1 VCRDI
6 WALHLSLLPDPP
18 PAEPFYHAQENRTE
32 GETGKASLETMTT
45 KEESNLPRES
55 EDSDD
60 STGSVTGDKN
70 GKSEVEEDDDE
81 DEVEEDPEL
90 EALMRE
96 NSELSSSSSE
106 DEKASPIGNPR
117 KKGKKKGHS
126 SVESPVS
133 TIAVLVVACWML
145 RIPVM
150 LRDFTR
156 CVFGM
161 ATICRYL
168 YKIVHISIFSF

>member
-1 VCRDI
+1 MCRDI

-18 PAEPFYHAQENRTE
+18 PAEPYHHAQENRTE
-32 GETGKASLETMTT
+32 GQPGRAFLEPTTT
-45 KEESNLPRES
+45 KEESNLPSES

-60 STGSVTGDKN
+60 STGSVAGDKA
-70 GKSEVEEDDDE
+70 GKSEVEKDDEEDDE
-81 DEVEEDPEL
+81 EEDPEL

-106 DEKASPIGNPR
+106 DDKASPVDNPR
-117 KKGKKKGHS
+117 KKGKKKGRS

-133 TIAVLVVACWML
+133 TIAVLVVACWTL

-156 CVFGM
+156 CVFRM
-161 ATICRYL
+161 ATMCRYL
-168 YKIVHISIFSF
+168 YKIVCISIFLL